1 MEKPQENITETSEK
15 IATGFLNRM
24 LPSVDM
30 HPADRM
36 LEIFSAILLSLAT
49 VSSAWCAYQSA
60 RWNGVQS
67 IYFSD
72 AASLGREAVH
82 NSLLGQQRISIDV
95 SVFLEFAAAK
105 SQNNDVLSDFLYQR
119 FDPELKKATDAW
131 LALKPLKNP
140 DAPPSPLDMPEYAV
154 QELQTAKQ
162 MRLQME
168 EKHLAARSANR
179 ASDNYVLLTVLFAM
193 VLFFGGIANKFQSR
207 RVKTGVLL
215 VGTVVYLAT
224 LVMVIRYPIH

>member
-1 MEKPQENITETSEK
+1 MKKSQENSTETSPEVPS
-15 IATGFLNRM
+15 GFLNRM
-24 LPSVDM
+24 LPSVEM

-36 LEIFSAILLSLAT
+36 LEILSAILLSLAT
-49 VSSAWCAYQSA
+49 VSSAWCAYQAA

-72 AASLGREAVH
+72 AATLGREAVH
-82 NSLLGQQRISIDV
+82 NSILGQQRITVDV
-95 SVFLEFAAAK
+95 SLFIEFVAAK
-105 SQNNDVLSDFLYQR
+105 SQNNDAFADFLYQR
-119 FDPELKKATDAW
+119 FDPALKKSTDVW

-140 DAPPSPLDMPEYAV
+140 DAPPSPFEMPEYSIV
-154 QELQTAKQ
+154 ELQTAKQ
-162 MRLQME
+162 LRLQME
-168 EKHLAARSANR
+168 DKQLAARSANR

-207 RVKTGVLL
+207 RVKTGVLI

-224 LVMVIRYPIH
+224 LVMIIQYPIQ

>member
-1 MEKPQENITETSEK
+1 MKKPQEKTTETSEK
-15 IATGFLNRM
+15 IAAGFLNRM

-49 VSSAWCAYQSA
+49 VSSAWCAYQAA

-67 IYFSD
+67 IHFSD
-72 AASLGREAVH
+72 SAAAGREAIH
-82 NSLLGQQRISIDV
+82 YSLLGQQRIAIDV
-95 SVFLEFAAAK
+95 SMFLEFAAAK
-105 SQNNDVLSDFLYQR
+105 TQDNNILADFLYQR
-119 FDPELKKATDAW
+119 FNTELKNSTDAW

-140 DAPPSPLDMPEYAV
+140 DAPPSPFEMPEYFIE
-154 QELQTAKQ
+154 ELQTAKHL
-162 MRLQME
+162 RLQME
-168 EKHLAARSANR
+168 EKQMAARSANR

-215 VGTVVYLAT
+215 VGTAVYLST
-224 LVMVIRYPIH
+224 LVMIIRYPIY